1 MSCYR
6 LSVSPISTAAA
17 LGVSLLLAWSG
28 LAFAQ
33 GAGAG
38 PQPRPVVREATRT
51 DTTQALRQ
59 MPQLPPMPKVLGEIF
74 EQPIKRL
81 PNRLGSPELDGGD
94 PMLQEP
100 AGGPTAPST
109 SAGFDGVGNEN
120 SVLPPDPVG
129 DIGPN
134 HYVQMVNLSFAIWD
148 RAGTLL
154 YGPADNKTL
163 WQGFGGPCESRN
175 DGDPIVLY
183 DHLADRWLMSQFAL
197 ANGLRGPFYQ
207 CIAISKTPDPTGAWH
222 RYQFLISDTKLND
235 YPKFGLWPDGY
246 YMAVNQFKC
255 KPVGICSW
263 AGQGVVAFER
273 DLMLAGQSA
282 RMVYFDLANV
292 DSNLGGMLPADLD
305 GPVPPP
311 GSPNPF
317 AQIDDDAWGYS
328 ADQIQLW
335 DFHVDWLDPASSTF
349 SFNSAPG
356 VAAFN
361 SNLCGYSRN
370 CIPQPGGT
378 KLDSISDRLMYRLQ
392 YRNFGA
398 YQTLVVNHTVD
409 VNGADLAG
417 IRWYEL
423 SDEGAGWSI
432 VQQGSFA
439 PDSHHR
445 WMGSIAMNG
454 AGQIALGYSVSSQWI
469 SPSIRFSGRL
479 PGDPPGVMTVVD
491 GVIAS
496 GSGYQT
502 HSSGRWGDYSMMA
515 VDPVDDCT
523 FWYTAEYYLEVG
535 VAPWRTHI
543 GAFKLAG
550 CGPVDNPPAITI
562 SSPASGATLS
572 GALTVTASATD
583 DQGVTQVEFFVDGA
597 SLGIDSAGSDGW
609 SASWNTTAFSEGAH
623 SLGAT
628 ATDTAGQTSSTAIGV
643 TVDNLND
650 APVAS
655 FSYSCSALS
664 CSFDA
669 SGSADP
675 DGTIVSYDW
684 AFGDGTTAA
693 NAGATVGHSYAAAG
707 TYGVTVTVT
716 DDDGATNAAIKS
728 VTVSEAAALSVVSIA
743 PNEMNAGTKVDVTI
757 KGSGFANG
765 ASVGF
770 ENGEGPVPSASNVV
784 VTDGAAITA
793 RVSVKPGGP
802 RRDRLW
808 DVRVT
813 NPGGGSAVLQDGL
826 RVHP

>member
-1 MSCYR
+1 MSCR
-6 LSVSPISTAAA
+6 RFAGSSLSTAAA
-17 LGVSLLLAWSG
+17 LGVSLLLAGSG
-28 LAFAQ
+28 PAFAQ
-33 GAGAG
+33 GVGAG

-59 MPQLPPMPKVLGEIF
+59 MPQLLPMPKVLGEIF
-74 EQPIKRL
+74 EQPLRRL
-81 PNRLGSPELDGGD
+81 PNRLGSPELDGAD
-94 PMLQEP
+94 PVLQEP
-100 AGGPTAPST
+100 AGEPAAPST
-109 SAGFDGVGNEN
+109 AAGFEGVGNEN
-120 SVLPPDPVG
+120 GVLPPDPVG

-154 YGPADNKTL
+154 YGPVDNKTL

-207 CIAISKTPDPTGAWH
+207 CIAISQTPDPTGAWH
-222 RYQFLISDTKLND
+222 RYEFLISDTKLND

-255 KPVGICSW
+255 NPVGFCNW

-273 DLMLAGQSA
+273 DLMLAGLNA

-292 DSNLGGMLPADLD
+292 DLNLGGMLPADLD
-305 GPVPPP
+305 GPAPPL
-311 GSPNPF
+311 GSPSPF

-349 SFNSAPG
+349 SFNGALN

-361 SNLCGYSRN
+361 SNLCDYSRN
-370 CIPQPGGT
+370 CIDQPGGT

-392 YRNFGA
+392 YRNFGT

-423 SDEGAGWSI
+423 TDEGVGWSI
-432 VQQGSFA
+432 FQQGSFA

-454 AGQIALGYSVSSQWI
+454 TGQIALGYSLSSQSI
-469 SPSIRFSGRL
+469 YPSIRFTGRL
-479 PGDPPGVMTVVD
+479 PGDALGVMTVAEGEIVA
-491 GVIAS
+491 G
-496 GSGYQT
+496 GGYQT

-523 FWYTAEYYLEVG
+523 FWYTAEYYAVPST
-535 VAPWRTHI
+535 ASWQTHI
-543 GAFKLAG
+543 GAFKLAD
-550 CGPVDNPPAITI
+550 CEAVDHPPAIAI
-562 SSPASGATLS
+562 SSPASGDTLS
-572 GALTVTASATD
+572 GVLTVTADATD
-583 DQGVTQVEFFVDGA
+583 DQGVTQVEFFVDA
-597 SLGIDSAGSDGW
+597 VSLYIDSDGSDGW
-609 SASWNTTAFSEGAH
+609 SAIWDTTLSSEGAH

-628 ATDTAGQTSSTAIGV
+628 ATDTAGQTSSTAIDV
-643 TVDNLND
+643 TVDNVND

-655 FSYSCSALS
+655 FSYSCNSLD

-669 SGSADP
+669 SGSSDP
-675 DGTIVSYDW
+675 DGTIVQYDW
-684 AFGDGTTAA
+684 DFGDGTSAA
-693 NAGATVGHSYAAAG
+693 NAGATVVHSYAAAG
-707 TYGVTVTVT
+707 TYDVTLTVT
-716 DDDGATNAAIKS
+716 DDDGETNAAVKS
-728 VTVSEAAALSVVSIA
+728 VAVSEAAALSVGSID
-743 PNEMNAGTKVDVTI
+743 PNEMYAGTTVDVI
-757 KGSGFANG
+757 LKGSGFAIG

-770 ENGEGPVPSASNVV
+770 ENGEGPAPSASNVV
-784 VTDGAAITA
+784 VTDDATITA
-793 RVSVKPGGP
+793 SVSVKSGGP
-802 RRDRLW
+802 PRDRLW

-813 NPGGGSAVLQDGL
+813 NPDGGSAVLLDGL